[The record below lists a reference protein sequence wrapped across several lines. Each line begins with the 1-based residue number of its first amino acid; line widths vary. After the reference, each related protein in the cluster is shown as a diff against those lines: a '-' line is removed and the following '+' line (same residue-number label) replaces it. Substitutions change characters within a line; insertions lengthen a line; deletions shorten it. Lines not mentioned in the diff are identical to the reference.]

1 MGESVFDNVLLD
13 SSSGATRILVTH
25 ALHFLPKVDHICFMI
40 DGRVAEHGTFDEM
53 MANRDGFARLFDE
66 FFTKDHWQTDSKGEK
81 AVDVEDGDADEK
93 IKKRRA
99 AQRGAQLMQAEE
111 RNTGAVNV
119 RVYKQYIQSGNGIVL
134 MPIMLV
140 TTVLLQVSM
149 GLSSYS
155 CVIFM
160 LQFTEGR

>member
-1 MGESVFDNVLLD
+1 
-13 SSSGATRILVTH
+13 
-25 ALHFLPKVDHICFMI
+25 
-40 DGRVAEHGTFDEM
+40 M

-66 FFTKDHWQTDSKGEK
+66 FFTKDYWQTDSKGAK
-81 AVDVEDGDADEK
+81 AVDVEDADADEK

-99 AQRGAQLMQAEE
+99 AQRGAQLMQTEE

-119 RVYKQYIQSGNGIVL
+119 QVYKQYIQSGNGIVL
-134 MPIMLV
+134 IPIMLV

-149 GLSSYS
+149 GLSSYW

-160 LQFTEGR
+160 THFTEGR